1 MQNEVQQYLLEE
13 NQCWCDKSEQCVT
26 MFVLMILGKLAYL
39 THPVCSQPA
48 INYNSNLLA
57 GWNFRDNPLP
67 LSPETR
73 DHFISI
79 VLIRAITTDTS
90 DILKTNNQ
98 ERKY

>member
-1 MQNEVQQYLLEE
+1 
-13 NQCWCDKSEQCVT
+13 
-26 MFVLMILGKLAYL
+26 MFAQMILGKLTYL

-57 GWNFRDNPLP
+57 GWNVTDNPLPLP

-90 DILKTNNQ
+90 DILITNKNQ
-98 ERKY
+98 PKY